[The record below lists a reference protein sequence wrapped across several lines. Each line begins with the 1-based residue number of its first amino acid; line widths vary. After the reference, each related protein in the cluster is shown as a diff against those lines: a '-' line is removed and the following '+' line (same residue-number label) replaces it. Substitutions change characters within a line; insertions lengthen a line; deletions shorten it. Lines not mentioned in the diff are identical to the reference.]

1 MDSTRSVN
9 GLKKLN
15 MMMLFLVTVG
25 YIVIGVLFRLIS
37 AYGGVYWLSVILS
50 CLNFAFYGVP

>member
-1 MDSTRSVN
+1 MEATRSVN

-25 YIVIGVLFRLIS
+25 YIVVGVLFNLFS
-37 AYGGVYWLSVILS
+37 AFGGVYFLSVILS
-50 CLNFAFYGVP
+50 CLNFAFIGVP

>member
-1 MDSTRSVN
+1 MEATRSVN

-25 YIVIGVLFRLIS
+25 YIVVGVLFNLFS
-37 AYGGVYWLSVILS
+37 AFGGTYFLSVILS
-50 CLNFAFYGVP
+50 CLNFAFIGVP